1 MKYLKCLSMLSFLML
16 LTQFGCTANVRP
28 TISSSEFLT
37 NEKKISTNTALY
49 VTDEFRKYSSSHTDV
64 MDMKEWKLE
73 LGPATTDALR
83 YALENRFEE
92 VTIHVGHPQFPIEL
106 PADSLVMVP
115 TFDSVKQTGPVL
127 AKFEKYHVIITM
139 TVHVYDPT
147 GQVLMKMS
155 ITGKGDKAGS
165 IGYDSAGH
173 AALPEASR
181 LAIKQLVDQ
190 IAQNLVELAIK

>member
-1 MKYLKCLSMLSFLML
+1 MLPFLAL
-16 LTQFGCTANVRP
+16 LTQLGCTANIRP

-64 MDMKEWKLE
+64 MDMKKWKLE
-73 LGPATTDALR
+73 LGPATTDAIR
-83 YALENRFEE
+83 YALESRFEK
-92 VTIHVGHPQFPIEL
+92 VTIHVGHPQFPTEL
-106 PADSLVMVP
+106 PEGSLVVTP

-139 TVHVYDPT
+139 TVNVYDPA
-147 GQVLMKMS
+147 GQVLKKMT
-155 ITGKGDKAGS
+155 ITGKGEKAGS

-190 IAQNLVELAIK
+190 IVQNLVELAVK